1 MATQTSASE
10 HDPLVLAPTA
20 RRLYFGGV
28 NRSTLAEWIR
38 AGKLPQPICLTPKT
52 RGWRKSTLDRFLD
65 DRTKG
70 AA

>member
-10 HDPLVLAPTA
+10 HDPLVLAPAA

-38 AGKLPQPICLTPKT
+38 AGKLPQPICLTSKT
-52 RGWRKSTLDRFLD
+52 RGWRKSTLDDWLNGRS
-65 DRTKG
+65 KG

>member
-1 MATQTSASE
+1 MKTHSNASE
-10 HDPLVLAPTA
+10 HDPLVLAPAA

-52 RGWRKSTLDRFLD
+52 RGWRKSTLDRFLAD
-65 DRTKG
+65 HTKG